1 MNKPKMIA
9 HRGYS
14 QYERENTL
22 VAFTAAGA
30 INEFYGIETD
40 VHVTLDGKYITIHDE
55 TTNRVT
61 DNTINLNVE
70 QNTFDIISKVRLTDL
85 DGTHNRNDLVIPEMI
100 DYFKICKKYNK
111 VAVCELKQVFNKEQ
125 IQEIIDIVK
134 SIDMLDNTIFISFIL
149 EDLILVRE
157 ISNDIKAQWLL
168 CKFEE
173 QHLDLL
179 KKYNLDLDVHFNSI
193 DQSHIKL
200 CHDNGIKVNIWT
212 VNDQE
217 IANKY
222 ASWGVDFITSN
233 WVKEVKL

>member
-14 QYERENTL
+14 QFEKENTL
-22 VAFTAAGA
+22 VAFSAAGS
-30 INEFYGIETD
+30 IDSFYGIETD
-40 VHVTLDGKYITIHDE
+40 VHVTIDGKYITIHDE

-61 DNTINLNVE
+61 SDLINLNVE
-70 QNTFDIISKVRLTDL
+70 QNSYEIIKNVKLTDI
-85 DGTHNRNDLVIPEMI
+85 DGSRTRNDLVIPEMI

-111 VAVCELKQVFNKEQ
+111 VAVCELKQLFTKEQ
-125 IQEIIDIVK
+125 ILEIIEIIK
-134 SIDMLDNTIFISFIL
+134 SIDMLDNTVFISFYL

-157 ISNDIKAQWLL
+157 ISNEIKAQWLL

-173 QHLDLL
+173 RHIETLI
-179 KKYNLDLDVHFNSI
+179 KYNLDVDVHYASI
-193 DQSHIKL
+193 NESQIKL
-200 CHDNGIKVNIWT
+200 CHDNNILVNVWT

-233 WVKEVKL
+233 WVKDVY